1 MYVGMYPG
9 MNVCVCMH
17 VCVYV
22 CMHVCM
28 HVCMYACVRVCMYV
42 SMHVCMMYMC
52 MCVRVYMHV
61 CMCACM
67 HVRMHA
73 SLGVYVRNKHTYMCM
88 RTHPHNHPFTR
99 TDVYAPGTYR
109 AGAHVR
115 VISRPFPALR
125 GRSNAANCAHSHTAM
140 MMMMSAAKQVR
151 QHTVH
156 MPRRQRT
163 VARGRGVGMPKHAA
177 SRAAHDSRRARG
189 DSGPPVRRRALH
201 MEIPGSH
208 DPNKCAHVC
217 GSDACTRARV
227 RAP

>member
-1 MYVGMYPG
+1 MYA
-9 MNVCVCMH
+9 CV
-17 VCVYV
+17 
-22 CMHVCM
+22 
-28 HVCMYACVRVCMYV
+28 HVCMYACTLLWVFTCVTNIHTCVCAHIHTTTRP
-42 SMHVCMMYMC
+42 HVPMC
-52 MCVRVYMHV
+52 
-61 CMCACM
+61 
-67 HVRMHA
+67 
-73 SLGVYVRNKHTYMCM
+73 
-88 RTHPHNHPFTR
+88 
-99 TDVYAPGTYR
+99 YAPGTYR